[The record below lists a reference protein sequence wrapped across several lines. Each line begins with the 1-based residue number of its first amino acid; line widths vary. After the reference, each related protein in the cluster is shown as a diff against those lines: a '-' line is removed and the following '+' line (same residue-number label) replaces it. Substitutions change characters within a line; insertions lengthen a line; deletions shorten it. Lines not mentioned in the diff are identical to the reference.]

1 MALILV
7 LIAVGSVAFH
17 LLSPWW
23 WTPIASNWSYID
35 TTLIITFWITGAV
48 FVVIVLFMAYCL
60 WRFRHRPGRRAAYE
74 PESPRL
80 EAGLIA
86 VTALGIAAM
95 LAPGLVVWSRFV
107 RTPPDAAEVE
117 ILAQQWRWSFRL
129 PGTDGRLGAAD
140 IRHVGDDNPLGLDP
154 HDSAGQDD
162 VVIDGGDLHLALG
175 QPVKLLMRSYDV
187 VHNFYVPEFRAKMDI
202 IPGMVTHLWFTPS
215 RTGSFDAICNEVCGS
230 SHYAMRGRV
239 VVEDE
244 PTFRAW
250 LDRQETFSQRAA
262 RSTSTREAGLHR
274 PTIDAR

>member
-17 LLSPWW
+17 LVSPWW

-48 FVVIVLFMAYCL
+48 FVAIVLFMAYCL

-80 EAGLIA
+80 EAWLTA

-95 LAPGLVVWSRFV
+95 LAPGLVVWSQFV
-107 RTPPDAAEVE
+107 RTPADASEVE

-129 PGTDGRLGAAD
+129 PGADGRLGAAD
-140 IRHVGDDNPLGLDP
+140 IRLVGDDNPLGLDP
-154 HDSAGQDD
+154 QDRAGQDD
-162 VVIDGGDLHLALG
+162 IVVDGDDLHLALG
-175 QPVKLLMRSYDV
+175 RPVKLLMRSYDV

-202 IPGMVTHLWFTPS
+202 IPGMVTQLWFTPS
-215 RTGSFDAICNEVCGS
+215 RTGAFDAICNEVCGT

-244 PTFRAW
+244 PAFRAW
-250 LDRQETFSQRAA
+250 LDGQKTVSQRGA
-262 RSTSTREAGLHR
+262 RSTGTREAGLYR
-274 PTIDAR
+274 PAADGR

>member
-117 ILAQQWRWSFRL
+117 IPRPAMAVELSPARNRR
-129 PGTDGRLGAAD
+129 PAGRR
-140 IRHVGDDNPLGLDP
+140 RHPP
-154 HDSAGQDD
+154 CRRRQSAR
-162 VVIDGGDLHLALG
+162 
-175 QPVKLLMRSYDV
+175 PRS
-187 VHNFYVPEFRAKMDI
+187 P
-202 IPGMVTHLWFTPS
+202 
-215 RTGSFDAICNEVCGS
+215 
-230 SHYAMRGRV
+230 
-239 VVEDE
+239 
-244 PTFRAW
+244 
-250 LDRQETFSQRAA
+250 
-262 RSTSTREAGLHR
+262 
-274 PTIDAR
+274 